1 MALPSTQTLL
11 GGILLVLVAGLFSLV
26 VALRHRARVED
37 RRRAEERRMAAVG
50 TATARILHQIKNPLQ
65 TIILHADLLQQSAV
79 AADERSRAEISGA
92 IASEAQRL
100 GAMLGELSLYA
111 SGAARVLHREPLP
124 LHDLVREL
132 ASSHARFPRLQV
144 DASRLEECTV
154 AADAYY
160 LRQAL
165 ENLITNAREAMQS
178 QETRQ
183 LTLRLERQSGR
194 AVLGVIDTGT
204 GIPHEKLEA
213 VFLPFVSGKSRGMG
227 LGLAI
232 TREIV
237 EGHGG
242 RVEVESEVGR
252 GSHFRV
258 ILPLLEPATVRPPAL
273 EARPPAG

>member
-11 GGILLVLVAGLFSLV
+11 GGILLVLVAGLFFVSTTGRRRTRLE
-26 VALRHRARVED
+26 A

-50 TATARILHQIKNPLQ
+50 TATARILHQIKTPLQ

-79 AADERSRAEISGA
+79 ASDERSRAEISGA

-111 SGAARVLHREPLP
+111 SGAARVLHHEPLP
-124 LHDLVREL
+124 LHEMVPVL
-132 ASSHARFPRLQV
+132 ARSHARCPRLQV
-144 DASRLEECTV
+144 DASRVDECTV

-183 LTLRLERQSGR
+183 LTLRLERQRGR

-204 GIPHEKLEA
+204 GIPRDKLDA
-213 VFLPFVSGKSRGMG
+213 VFLPFVSSKTRGMG

-242 RVEVESEVGR
+242 RLEVESELGR

-258 ILPLLEPATVRPPAL
+258 VLPLFDPASPRAT
-273 EARPPAG
+273 ARQPAG